1 MRHLRVVRSGLSLLL
16 LLTVLLASAPLAAHS
31 FGKTYALPVPLWL
44 YSYGAAA
51 ALILSFF
58 VAAWLTRS
66 PPSGLPAEPLPL
78 QDDALPPGRGWRL
91 WQSLSLAGL
100 LLSLVSGFLGSRNP
114 YTNFSMT
121 WFWILFGLGSTYLT
135 ALIGGGN
142 SRANPWH
149 LMVRLAAR
157 CASVWRNGLWRYPV
171 WLGYW
176 PALLTYM
183 GLIWVE
189 LFAHVVP
196 FGLAGLLLGY
206 SVCTLMASAAFGAS
220 AWLRQGELFSVFLRL
235 MALMACRREGRWQVP
250 FSGLLKARC
259 ESLSLLVFLLFMLS
273 ATSFDGLHETA
284 PWVRLFWS
292 DIIVLLKPWLTPP
305 LVSHYPLL
313 LDLYL
318 LWQTFWLLLSPF
330 LYLLLYLLCM
340 VLMRALTGSRLS
352 VCELALRFGFSLLPI
367 VLVYHVSHYLAL
379 LITQGTQLLPLLSDP
394 CGRGW
399 NLFGTADWL
408 RVPLVPG
415 AGTVWHVQVALIV
428 AGHVVSVWI
437 AHVEAL
443 RLFGNARLALRSQ
456 WPMLLLM
463 VLLTTIGLWIL
474 AQPFSPGI
482 GLQGLSAA

>member
-1 MRHLRVVRSGLSLLL
+1 MRQLSFVRSGVLLL
-16 LLTVLLASAPLAAHS
+16 LLLLPVGVSAHS

-66 PPSGLPAEPLPL
+66 PPAGLPVEPLPL
-78 QDDALPPGRGWRL
+78 QDDLRPSGRCLRL
-91 WQSLSLAGL
+91 WQDLSLAGL
-100 LLSLVSGFLGSRNP
+100 LLSLLAGFLGSRNP
-114 YTNFSMT
+114 YANFSMT
-121 WFWILFGLGSTYLT
+121 WFWIVFGLGTTYLT
-135 ALIGGGN
+135 AIVGGGN
-142 SRANPWH
+142 RRANPWY
-149 LMVRLAAR
+149 LLVRVAAR
-157 CASVWRNGLWRYPV
+157 GGRVWRDGLWRYPV

-176 PALLTYM
+176 PALLAYM
-183 GLIWVE
+183 GLIWIE

-196 FGLAGLLLGY
+196 VGLAGLLLGY
-206 SVCTLMASAAFGAS
+206 SLYTLLASAAFGAS
-220 AWLRQGELFSVFLRL
+220 AWLKQGELFSVFLRL
-235 MALMACRREGRWQVP
+235 MAVMACRREGRWQPP

-273 ATSFDGLHETA
+273 ATSFDGLHEAA

-292 DIIVLLKPWLTPP
+292 DAIVLLKPWLTPP
-305 LVSHYPLL
+305 LISHYPLL
-313 LDLYL
+313 LDIYL
-318 LWQTFWLLLSPF
+318 LWQTAWLLLSPF
-330 LYLLLYLLCM
+330 LYLLLYLFCM
-340 VLMRALTGSRLS
+340 LVMKALTGTRLG
-352 VCELALRFGFSLLPI
+352 VRELGLRFGFSLLPI

-394 CGRGW
+394 FGRGW
-399 NLFGTADWL
+399 NLLGTADWL

-415 AGTVWHVQVALIV
+415 AGLVWHVQVGLIV

-443 RLFGNARLALRSQ
+443 RLFGSTCLALRSQ
-456 WPMLLLM
+456 WPMLVLMLLF
-463 VLLTTIGLWIL
+463 TTIGLWIL